1 MATEQKDLS
10 NEIDLHNESQE
21 KTVARA
27 HDLVKTLLLLSGG
40 ALGMV

>member
-21 KTVARA
+21 KTVASP
-27 HDLVKTLLLLSGG
+27 DFS
-40 ALGMV
+40 